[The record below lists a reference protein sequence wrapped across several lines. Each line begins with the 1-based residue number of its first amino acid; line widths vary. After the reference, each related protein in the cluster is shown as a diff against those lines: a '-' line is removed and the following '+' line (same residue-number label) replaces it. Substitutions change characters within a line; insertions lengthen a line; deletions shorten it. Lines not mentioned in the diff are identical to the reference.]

1 MPDNIFVVSDSG
13 LLTLFKVESDEKIS
27 FLETPENVRIIGKRA
42 FAYFELSHIKLN
54 EGLIEINEEAFS
66 GSTADEIDLPESLSI
81 IRDRAFESC
90 RHLKKLYIPKN
101 VHSIGRDILSYSGV
115 EKIEISPENKYYTM
129 KDSIIY
135 THDMQT
141 VVLNAEPGNNYIVLA
156 DTVKEIYQNVFAM
169 NTHIEKIE
177 LNEQNIKSCKNVFYG
192 MVKLETVILKNNI
205 GEAYEIDVSDMNKWN
220 SEITIFNEFIVAE
233 ESGKEE
239 LFKKIKK
246 IKVKIMLAYYM
257 VKTYNIEFYESYLK
271 KTGKRAINY
280 FISKDC
286 RDGLEYMLE
295 LNNPK
300 DVDEFI
306 EFANENENTE
316 CQMILMNYKNEKIGF
331 ENNLS
336 L

>member
-1 MPDNIFVVSDSG
+1 
-13 LLTLFKVESDEKIS
+13 
-27 FLETPENVRIIGKRA
+27 
-42 FAYFELSHIKLN
+42 
-54 EGLIEINEEAFS
+54 
-66 GSTADEIDLPESLSI
+66 
-81 IRDRAFESC
+81 
-90 RHLKKLYIPKN
+90 
-101 VHSIGRDILSYSGV
+101 
-115 EKIEISPENKYYTM
+115 
-129 KDSIIY
+129 
-135 THDMQT
+135 
-141 VVLNAEPGNNYIVLA
+141 
-156 DTVKEIYQNVFAM
+156 
-169 NTHIEKIE
+169 
-177 LNEQNIKSCKNVFYG
+177 

-295 LNNPK
+295 LNSPK

-331 ENNLS
+331 ENNL
-336 L
+336 